1 MKTTNVAA
9 GAMLASAA
17 SAALPEGVV
26 QFDVGRRSAHPKLT
40 RRATANTDSSTIDNN
55 LSQGGYFA
63 TCKIGTPQ
71 QTLTLQLD
79 TGSSDIWVPSSSA
92 SVCASSEGCSLGSFN
107 SDDSSTFVVVGKDE
121 FSISYVD
128 GSHSDGSYFTDV
140 FTIGGSTVTNMTM
153 GLGQSTDINF
163 GLVGIGYKTDE
174 AIVSTTQSLSSAYN
188 NLPLVMVQEGVIKT
202 NAYSLWLN
210 DLEASTGNLL
220 FGGIDT
226 DKYKGDLTKINVYK
240 DPNTN
245 TFTSFIVALTSVNA
259 VSTSGDDALTST
271 AFPVPV
277 VLDSGTTLSYVPQ
290 DMAEEIWKEVG
301 AEYDAEVQLAVIP
314 CSMASSG
321 GHFTF
326 GFGGTNGATID
337 VGMDELVLDIATSS
351 GPGGPGGPTFS
362 SGRFKG
368 QSACEFGIQNS
379 SEPYLLGDTFLRSA
393 YVVYDLVNN
402 QIALGQTNFNATS
415 SNIVA
420 FASSG
425 APIPSATAAPSQ
437 AQITQTSSFT
447 EPAYAAQ
454 SGFASSATASAGSSS
469 SGGGGG
475 GSSKNAAGVNAVP
488 IGLLHI
494 GAISATM
501 FIAGGLFIM

>member
-79 TGSSDIWVPSSSA
+79 TGSSDIWVPSSINSA
-92 SVCASSEGCSLGSFN
+92 
-107 SDDSSTFVVVGKDE
+107 DSSTFVVVGKDE

-226 DKYKGDLTKINVYK
+226 DKYKGDLTKVNIYK

-301 AEYDAEVQLAVIP
+301 AEYDAQVQLAVIP

-351 GPGGPGGPTFS
+351 GPGGPSFS

-437 AQITQTSSFT
+437 AQISQPSSFT

-454 SGFASSATASAGSSS
+454 SGFASSATASSGSSS
-469 SGGGGG
+469 SGGG
-475 GSSKNAAGVNAVP
+475 GSSKNAAGVNVVP

-494 GAISATM
+494 GAITATM
-501 FIAGGLFIM
+501 FIAGGLFIL